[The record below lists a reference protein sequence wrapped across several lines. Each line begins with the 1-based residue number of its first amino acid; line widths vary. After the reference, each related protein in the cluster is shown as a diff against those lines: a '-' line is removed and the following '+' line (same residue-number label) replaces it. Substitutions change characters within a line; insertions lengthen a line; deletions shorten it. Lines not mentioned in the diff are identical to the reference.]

1 MCVSSHRCATGDTQ
15 LTVYSCYGK
24 IFQKKEQ
31 KFKVHGTISKDYLGN
46 GNQYGLKKESG

>member
-1 MCVSSHRCATGDTQ
+1 MCVSSHRYATGDTQ

-46 GNQYGLKKESG
+46 GNQYGLKK